1 MRENAARRILVV
13 EDDEGVRRT
22 LEDVLSDSGYSV
34 AFATDGAQA
43 IERMAQFQPDLIVLD
58 LHMPGMDGWEF
69 LEVKAGAQPLAS
81 VPVIVLSAT
90 NAQGIDDANDR
101 GAPICLSK
109 PFQVDALLAEVERL
123 VAEPA
128 RQCAWCGQVRDPSGA
143 FSLRSG
149 RKLRWASHGICPRC
163 KAEEKAGLSQ
173 P

>member
-101 GAPICLSK
+101 GAPICLS
-109 PFQVDALLAEVERL
+109 
-123 VAEPA
+123 
-128 RQCAWCGQVRDPSGA
+128 
-143 FSLRSG
+143 
-149 RKLRWASHGICPRC
+149 
-163 KAEEKAGLSQ
+163 
-173 P
+173 